1 MVRCSPPLF
10 YRFTPFCIP
19 ILIHVGDNVVD
30 GRTVGFDVVYGGL
43 LGGLIEQFGD
53 GCLGSVEGEVMAIA
67 FAFDELN
74 A

>member
-43 LGGLIEQFGD
+43 
-53 GCLGSVEGEVMAIA
+53 GSVEGEVMAIA